1 MNFVRITYTGRKI
14 YRDRATGYIW
24 QPEEERLVSEAI
36 AKPLLKFVEFKR
48 TADLKPVVPE
58 QQQPQTQQQ
67 QPGQLETGTE
77 GKDLGAV
84 LTTEQ
89 GSDQSNVQKPE
100 LTEQEIAALEQQALD
115 DKAREVDDQREAMLI
130 TVQGMNKAALT
141 EYAKK
146 YDHDFD
152 AKAKVDEMRITVN
165 GLIHQLGVR

>member
-14 YRDRATGYIW
+14 YRDRATGHIW

-48 TADLKPVVPE
+48 TADLKPAAAE
-58 QQQPQTQQQ
+58 QQQL
-67 QPGQLETGTE
+67 GQVQTGTE
-77 GKDLGAV
+77 GTQQGAA
-84 LTTEQ
+84 LTA
-89 GSDQSNVQKPE
+89 DQSSDPSNAQKPE

-115 DKAREVDDQREAMLI
+115 DKAKEVDDQREAMLI
-130 TVQGMNKAALT
+130 TVQGMNKTALT

-146 YDHDFD
+146 YDHAFD

-165 GLIHQLGVR
+165 GLIHQFGVR

>member
-1 MNFVRITYTGRKI
+1 MNFVRITYTGRKL
-14 YRDRATGYIW
+14 YRDRATGHVW

-48 TADLKPVVPE
+48 TADLKPAAPE
-58 QQQPQTQQQ
+58 QQQQQQ
-67 QPGQLETGTE
+67 LGQLENGTQGTE
-77 GKDLGAV
+77 QGTV

-89 GSDQSNVQKPE
+89 GSNQDSTQKPE

-115 DKAREVDDQREAMLI
+115 DKAKEVDDQREAMLI

-146 YDHDFD
+146 YDHAFD
-152 AKAKVDEMRITVN
+152 AKAKVDDMRITVN
-165 GLIHQLGVR
+165 GLIHQFGVR

>member
-14 YRDRATGYIW
+14 YRDRATGHIW

-48 TADLKPVVPE
+48 TADLKPAAAELQQLGQE
-58 QQQPQTQQQ
+58 Q
-67 QPGQLETGTE
+67 TGTE
-77 GKDLGAV
+77 GL
-84 LTTEQ
+84 EQ
-89 GSDQSNVQKPE
+89 GAMLTADQSSDPSNAQKPE

-115 DKAREVDDQREAMLI
+115 DKAKEVDDQREAMLI

-146 YDHDFD
+146 YDHAFD
-152 AKAKVDEMRITVN
+152 AKVKVDDMRITVN
-165 GLIHQLGVR
+165 GLIHQFGVR

>member
-14 YRDRATGYIW
+14 YRDRATGHIW

-48 TADLKPVVPE
+48 TADLKPAVPE
-58 QQQPQTQQQ
+58 QQQQQQ
-67 QPGQLETGTE
+67 LDPVPGTE
-77 GKDLGAV
+77 VTEQGAA

-89 GSDQSNVQKPE
+89 GSNQANTQKPE

-115 DKAREVDDQREAMLI
+115 DKAKDVDDQREAMLI

-141 EYAKK
+141 EYAQK
-146 YDHDFD
+146 YDHAFD

-165 GLIHQLGVR
+165 GLIHQFGVR

>member
-14 YRDRATGYIW
+14 YRDRATGHIW

-58 QQQPQTQQQ
+58 QQQQQQ
-67 QPGQLETGTE
+67 LGQVQNGTE
-77 GKDLGAV
+77 GLEQGAV
-84 LTTEQ
+84 LTA
-89 GSDQSNVQKPE
+89 DQSSDPSNAQKPE
-100 LTEQEIAALEQQALD
+100 LTEQEIAVLEQQALD
-115 DKAREVDDQREAMLI
+115 DKAKDVDDQREAMLI

-146 YDHDFD
+146 YDHAFD
-152 AKAKVDEMRITVN
+152 AKAKVDDMRITVN
-165 GLIHQLGVR
+165 GLIHQFGVR

>member
-14 YRDRATGYIW
+14 YRDRATGHIW

-58 QQQPQTQQQ
+58 QQQQQQ
-67 QPGQLETGTE
+67 LGQVQNGTE
-77 GKDLGAV
+77 GLEQGAV
-84 LTTEQ
+84 LTA
-89 GSDQSNVQKPE
+89 DQSSDPSNAQKPE

-115 DKAREVDDQREAMLI
+115 DKAKEVDDQREAMLI
-130 TVQGMNKAALT
+130 TVQGMNKTALT

-146 YDHDFD
+146 YDHAFD
-152 AKAKVDEMRITVN
+152 AKVKVDDMRITVN
-165 GLIHQLGVR
+165 GLIHQFGVR